1 MSNNSEEPN
10 VPIPSGSAPL
20 EAKERVARLFSIIL
34 HGNDQGFALPVAT
47 RIQVTDIAI
56 EEKKGAPGK
65 TETTLVCELDVRE
78 DMVNAG
84 GNLHGG
90 ASAFLVDVCSSLALA
105 AAGKLNSVSQ
115 ALNVVYHAPAPLDNH
130 LRIMNWTI
138 TVGSR
143 VMSTRTEI
151 WDATAGR
158 LVATGIHIKME
169 PSAAKL

>member
-1 MSNNSEEPN
+1 MSDDSEEPD
-10 VPIPSGSAPL
+10 VPLPPGYAPL
-20 EAKERVARLFSIIL
+20 EAKERVARLLSIIWY
-34 HGNDQGFALPVAT
+34 GNDQGFALPVAK
-47 RIQVTDIAI
+47 RISVTDVTI
-56 EEKKGAPGK
+56 EEKKDAPGK
-65 TETTLVCELDVRE
+65 TETTLVCELDVQK
-78 DMVNAG
+78 DMVNAYDS
-84 GNLHGG
+84 LHGG
-90 ASAFLVDVCSSLALA
+90 ASAYLVDVCSSLALA

-115 ALNVVYHAPAPLDNH
+115 ALNVVYHAPAPLGSH

-151 WDATAGR
+151 WDATGGR